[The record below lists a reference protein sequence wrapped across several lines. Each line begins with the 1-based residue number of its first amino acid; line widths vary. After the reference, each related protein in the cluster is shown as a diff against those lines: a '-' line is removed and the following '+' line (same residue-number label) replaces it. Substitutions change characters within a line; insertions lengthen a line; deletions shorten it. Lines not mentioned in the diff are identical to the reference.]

1 MEQQYAYDYLNS
13 LVLRARP
20 LINKIAD
27 EWETLTLGQVETIAA
42 ELREYSEEAQ
52 SIYEELDGDNLGII
66 DLVHQ
71 LELAQQ
77 EAEDLFNEKEAKE

>member
-1 MEQQYAYDYLNS
+1 M
-13 LVLRARP
+13 LRARP